1 MKDTC
6 GSLNEEGNEQER
18 DVKMQR
24 HYIRNGWMEVEDNVI
39 LNTSTSFTL

>member
-1 MKDTC
+1 MKDIC

-24 HYIRNGWMEVEDNVI
+24 HYKGNGWMDG
-39 LNTSTSFTL
+39 SRR